1 MSAANLDDPL
11 DESIADH
18 FKQDPE
24 GAAKK
29 AKEWTQ
35 MYANN
40 WEVNSWSLKKQY
52 HFVFKYNSFSIR
64 EINPS
69 LKVKI

>member
-40 WEVNSWSLKKQY
+40 
-52 HFVFKYNSFSIR
+52 
-64 EINPS
+64 
-69 LKVKI
+69 